1 MLKLLTS
8 NNSTVKDSFHFA
20 KDITQQIFKLFLAS
34 PGLASPGM
42 DSLLTK
48 VLLDETIEI
57 CVNELFKF
65 IQMLSGLNKQQVLG
79 MLLLTTKENVILF

>member
-20 KDITQQIFKLFLAS
+20 KDITQQIFKLFLGS
-34 PGLASPGM
+34 PDM

-57 CVNELFKF
+57 CVNESFKF
-65 IQMLSGLNKQQVLG
+65 IQMVSGLNKQQVLG

>member
-20 KDITQQIFKLFLAS
+20 KDITQQIFKLFLVS
-34 PGLASPGM
+34 PDM

-65 IQMLSGLNKQQVLG
+65 IQTVSGLNKQQVLG